1 MMAPEARQRRP
12 WIAAVWLLL
21 AAIFA
26 HALLPAGE
34 PMSRV
39 SGSAFSAA
47 TDDVTLLPTRTAT
60 AAFIGSNDGS
70 SSAGTDGSGEP
81 GEYGATVAP
90 GSAFSR
96 IGFAALMAAATD
108 LPAVLRPARIR
119 PDAARA
125 PPSS

>member
-1 MMAPEARQRRP
+1 MMAPEARQRP

-47 TDDVTLLPTRTAT
+47 TSDVTLLPTRTAT
-60 AAFIGSNDGS
+60 AAFIGSNDGG
-70 SSAGTDGSGEP
+70 SSAGTDGSGGP
-81 GEYGATVAP
+81 GQYPASVDP
-90 GSAFSR
+90 SSAFSS
-96 IGFAALMAAATD
+96 IAPAALMAAATN
-108 LPAVLRPARIR
+108 LPPVLRPARIR